1 MRPLAAIVLCRGLRR
16 RLLGRV
22 EMLRRQDAGGELLI
36 VLVSAGEIDD
46 MSRRVLA
53 SVVAAPPDGRTPGWP
68 EGKSSVAPDVV
79 HVEATA
85 DTPAALRNAGV
96 AAAAAEAVFFLP
108 PGVDL
113 EPGFCRRALAA
124 LAADPAS
131 DFVTFGATPDLP
143 TLLGDPE
150 AIHPAAVFRR
160 RVWQDLDGFDDG
172 LADLETYDFWLRA
185 IAGGARGAALDE
197 PLVRRGPEAG
207 ESTPGES
214 TPGESTPGEAGA
226 RSRLR
231 REHRLPA
238 LTTVFAKHRPLFEGD
253 PAAVLIPRERQLR
266 ELSARRRAL
275 HERRAHSAAE
285 VDRLNGEI
293 RELTA
298 ELRAHGRDRIE
309 WGDLRRTTPLSPEWG
324 TDRGKPIDRRYIEEF
339 LAAHA
344 GDIRGAVL
352 EVQEGDYTRDFGGE
366 RVERGDVLDANPD
379 NPRAT
384 IIADLRR
391 AEAIPTASY
400 DCFILTQT
408 LHVID
413 DMRAALAECARILKP
428 GGVLLLTF
436 PCLSRVCLEYGDDG
450 DFWRLTEAG
459 ARRLVY
465 EVFPPERVSTRSYG
479 NVMTA
484 AAFLYGLGCDELRDA
499 EFDAYDPFHP
509 VLVGVRAVKPGAPAV
524 RTSRHPSSGVIL
536 AYHRV
541 ASCSQDLHRMCVPAA
556 GFRAQM
562 EHLRQH
568 RQPLGL
574 VELATRG
581 LTDDLPPGAVA
592 VTFDDGYA
600 DALTAAAPIL
610 RELDIP
616 ATFFVAT
623 EGLAADARPFWWDVL
638 ERLFFGAE
646 ELPDRLEIRLLGEAR
661 RFAMVDAGERRAA
674 HGELYRAILRC
685 PPAQRDEALRRLVRW
700 SGVEVDAAT
709 VARPMGCDEVRRL
722 AALDG
727 MAIGAHSVHHL
738 ALSHQPFETQ
748 QREIMESKTALERLL
763 GRSVSA
769 FAYPYG
775 DVCDPAVDLVRA
787 AGFRLAV
794 TCEEAAVGRRT
805 DPLRLPRLTVP
816 SRPREGFPAW
826 LKRIV
831 PVP

>member
-22 EMLRRQDAGGELLI
+22 EMLRRQDAGEELLI

-53 SVVAAPPDGRTPGWP
+53 SVAAPAA
-68 EGKSSVAPDVV
+68 SDVV
-79 HVEATA
+79 HVEAPAT
-85 DTPAALRNAGV
+85 TPAALRNAGV

-124 LAADPAS
+124 LAADPAP

-143 TLLGDPE
+143 ALLGDPE
-150 AIHPAAVFRR
+150 AIHPATVFRCR
-160 RVWQDLDGFDDG
+160 LWQDLGGFDDG
-172 LADLETYDFWLRA
+172 LADFETYDFWLRA
-185 IAGGARGAALDE
+185 VARGARGAVLDE
-197 PLVRRGPEAG
+197 ALVRRGPEAG
-207 ESTPGES
+207 EI
-214 TPGESTPGEAGA
+214 GA

-238 LTTVFAKHRPLFEGD
+238 LTAIYAKHRPLFEAD

-266 ELSARRRAL
+266 ELSARRREL
-275 HERRAHSAAE
+275 HERRARSAAE

-298 ELRAHGRDRIE
+298 ELRACGRDRVE

-384 IIADLRR
+384 IAADLRR

-413 DMRAALAECARILKP
+413 DMGAALAECARILKP

-484 AAFLYGLGCDELRDA
+484 AAFLYGLACDELGDE
-499 EFDAYDPFHP
+499 EFDACDPFHP
-509 VLVGVRAVKPGAPAV
+509 VLVGVRAVKPGAAAGAPALAP
-524 RTSRHPSSGVIL
+524 SRRPKGVIL

-541 ASCSQDLHRMCVPAA
+541 ASCPQDLHGMCVPAA
-556 GFRAQM
+556 EFRAQM
-562 EHLRQH
+562 EYLREH
-568 RQPLGL
+568 RRPLDLG
-574 VELATRG
+574 ELAARG
-581 LTDDLPPGAVA
+581 LADDLPPGAVA
-592 VTFDDGYA
+592 VTFDDGYG
-600 DALTAAAPIL
+600 DALSTAAPIL
-610 RELDIP
+610 SELGIP

-623 EGLAADARPFWWDVL
+623 EGLTADARPFWWWEYWWDSL
-638 ERLFFGAE
+638 ERLFFGTE
-646 ELPDRLEIRLLGEAR
+646 ELPDRLEIRLLGEPR
-661 RFAMVDAGERRAA
+661 RLATATAGERRAA

-685 PPAQRDEALRRLVRW
+685 PPAQRDEALRQLGRW
-700 SGVEVDAAT
+700 SGVDLRRRGG
-709 VARPMGCDEVRRL
+709 ARPMGGDEVRRL

-763 GRSVSA
+763 GRTVSA

-775 DVCDPAVDLVRA
+775 DVCDPAVNLVRA

-794 TCEEAAVGRRT
+794 TCEEAAVGWRT

-816 SRPREGFPAW
+816 GRSPEGEGFPAW
-826 LKRIV
+826 LKAAAGGS
-831 PVP
+831 